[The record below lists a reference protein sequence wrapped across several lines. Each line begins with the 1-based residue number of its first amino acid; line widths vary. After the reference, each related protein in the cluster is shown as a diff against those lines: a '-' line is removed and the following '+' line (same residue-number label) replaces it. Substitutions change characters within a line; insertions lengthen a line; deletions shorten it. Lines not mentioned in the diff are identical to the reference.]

1 MSEMILPGTYIEV
14 RPEGLIVPG
23 RVSVNNVGV
32 VGTAGKGPIN
42 SPVILSSYTEAR
54 EVFGDYDAWDKDN
67 PDVLTLVRALEQV
80 FTHGATTVLAV
91 RISSLPVDTDP
102 DAGKA
107 TYVLASPG
115 GDCVTLLAQ
124 SAGEWGNGLEVNV
137 TDADAHSFV
146 SNEQHNGGAAI
157 NLDYTPA
164 VQSARNRITHFID
177 ADQRTRVMN
186 LIYTG
191 TAGPGQ
197 VLVDANTGALTF
209 ATGEEPAAADVVTAS
224 YVVDQSA
231 SAKITLRYGQQE
243 EVYIVA
249 NGNDLAGDINSSS
262 ALVRAAPAGNAAELP
277 TTFAN
282 ALDFQY
288 FGTGSNTRGDNGAVV
303 TAAAYKAGLDE
314 LINEPAHIM
323 VAAGQSHTAVG
334 ADLTAHVTTASSDTN
349 KRERIGVVGSALGD
363 NLDAIRGHDLNSDRI
378 VFVAPGI
385 VTTDAASG
393 ARVTLPGAYA
403 AAAVAGLMASYS
415 PHVSLTN
422 KPLPVTDLQEKFTNA
437 ELTQLVQNRVLAL
450 QDKLGFK
457 VVKGITTSTNTA
469 WHQITTR
476 RIVDYAKY
484 GVRSAADPYIG
495 LLNNARVRGAMRATI
510 NSFLAEMVED
520 EMLISYDL
528 DVSAT
533 REEERQGIAR
543 VTIVLRP
550 VFSIDFI
557 KVTMFLE

>member
-32 VGTAGKGPIN
+32 AGTAGKGPVDT
-42 SPVILSSYTEAR
+42 PTFLSSYTEAR
-54 EVFGDYDAWDKDN
+54 EVFGDYDAWDENN
-67 PDVLTLVRALEQV
+67 PGQVLTLTRALEQV
-80 FTHGATTVLAV
+80 FSHGATTVLAV
-91 RISSLPVDTDP
+91 RI
-102 DAGKA
+102 ANGEA
-107 TYVLASPG
+107 QASFMLNSAG
-115 GDCVTLLAQ
+115 GDCVNLQAQ
-124 SAGEWGNGLEVNV
+124 SAGEWGNNIEVNV
-137 TDADAHSFV
+137 TDADAHSFI

-157 NLDYTPA
+157 SLSYTPI
-164 VQSARNRITHFID
+164 VESARNRITHFIH
-177 ADQRTRVMN
+177 AEQRTRILNILYAGVP
-186 LIYTG
+186 
-191 TAGPGQ
+191 GPGQ
-197 VLVDANTGALTF
+197 VQIDINSGALTF
-209 ATGEEPAAADVVTAS
+209 AAGEEPASADDRVTAS
-224 YVVDQSA
+224 YVVNQSA
-231 SAKITLRYGQQE
+231 SAKVTVRYGSQE

-249 NGNDLAGDINSSS
+249 NGNDLAADINIVSGIVS
-262 ALVRAAPAGNAAELP
+262 ATPAGNAAEPL
-277 TTFAN
+277 TTFAS
-282 ALDFQY
+282 ALDFQF
-288 FGTGSNTRGDNGAVV
+288 FGTGTNTRGDNGAVV
-303 TAAAYKAGLDE
+303 SPADYKAGLDRMM
-314 LINEPAHIM
+314 NEPAHIM
-323 VAAGQSHTAVG
+323 VAAGQSHTDIG
-334 ADLTAHVTTASSDTN
+334 ADLTAHVTTSSSDAN

-363 NLDAIRGHDLNSDRI
+363 NLDAIRGHSLNSDRI

-385 VTTDAASG
+385 KTTDAASG
-393 ARVTLPGAYA
+393 KQVILPGAYA
-403 AAAVAGLMASYS
+403 AAAVAGLLASYS

-422 KPLPVTDLQEKFTNA
+422 KPLPVVALQHKFSNA
-437 ELTQLVQNRVLAL
+437 ELTQLVQSRVLAL

-457 VVKGITTSTNTA
+457 VLKGITTSTNTA

-476 RIVDYAKY
+476 RIVDYAKF

-495 LLNNARVRGAMRATI
+495 LLNNTRVRGALRATI

-543 VTIVLRP
+543 VIIVLRP

>member
-23 RVSVNNVGV
+23 RVSVNNVGMA
-32 VGTAGKGPIN
+32 GTAGKGPIN
-42 SPVILSSYTEAR
+42 YPVILSSYTEAR
-54 EVFGDYDAWDKDN
+54 EVFGDYDAWIDGASDE
-67 PDVLTLVRALEQV
+67 LTLVRALEQA

-91 RISSLPVDTDP
+91 RISSLDVDTNP
-102 DAGKA
+102 DDGKA
-107 TYVLASPG
+107 TFMLASAT
-115 GDCVTLLAQ
+115 GDCLQLLAL
-124 SAGEWGNGLEVNV
+124 SAGEWGNTLEVNV
-137 TDADAHSFV
+137 TAAAAHSFV

-157 NLDYTPA
+157 SLSYTPV

-177 ADQRTRVMN
+177 ADQRTRIMN
-186 LIYTG
+186 LVYTG

-197 VLVDANTGALTF
+197 ILIDINTGALTF
-209 ATGEEPAAADVVTAS
+209 AAGEEPAAADRVTAS
-224 YVVDQSA
+224 YVVNQSA
-231 SAKITLRYGQQE
+231 SAKVTLRYGQQE
-243 EVYIVA
+243 EVYIIA
-249 NGNDLAGDINSSS
+249 NGNDLTGDINANSTLVS
-262 ALVRAAPAGNAAELP
+262 ATPDANAAELP
-277 TTFAN
+277 TTFAS
-282 ALDFQY
+282 ALDFQF

-303 TAAAYKAGLDE
+303 SAADYKAGLDE

-323 VAAGQSHTAVG
+323 VAAGQSHTDIG
-334 ADLTAHVTTASSDTN
+334 ADLTAHVTTASSDLN
-349 KRERIGVVGSALGD
+349 KRERIGVVGSALND
-363 NLDAIRGHDLNSDRI
+363 TLDALRGHDLNSDRI

-385 VTTDAASG
+385 WATDAATG
-393 ARVTLPGAYA
+393 NRVELPGAYA
-403 AAAVAGLMASYS
+403 AAAIAGLMASYS

-422 KPLPVTDLQEKFTNA
+422 KPLPVIDLQEKYTNA

-495 LLNNARVRGAMRATI
+495 LLNNTRVRGAMRATI

>member
-32 VGTAGKGPIN
+32 VGTAGKGPVDT
-42 SPVILSSYTEAR
+42 PVILSSYTEAR
-54 EVFGDYDAWDKDN
+54 ERFGDYDAWVN
-67 PDVLTLVRALEQV
+67 GESNELTLVRALEQV

-91 RISSLPVDTDP
+91 RI
-102 DAGKA
+102 A
-107 TYVLASPG
+107 TGEARASFMLNSASGP
-115 GDCVTLLAQ
+115 CVNLQAQ
-124 SAGEWGNGLEVNV
+124 SAGEWGNSLEVNV

-146 SNEQHNGGAAI
+146 SNEQHNGGGAI
-157 NLDYTPA
+157 SLAYTPV

-177 ADQRTRVMN
+177 AEQRTRILNIV
-186 LIYTG
+186 YAG
-191 TAGPGQ
+191 APGPGQ
-197 VLVDANTGALTF
+197 VQINTANGALTF
-209 ATGEEPAAADVVTAS
+209 AAGEAPAAADRITAS
-224 YVVDQSA
+224 YVVNQSA
-231 SAKITLRYGQQE
+231 SVKVTLRYGQQVE
-243 EVYIVA
+243 IHIVA
-249 NGNDLAGDINSSS
+249 NGNDLVADINGASS
-262 ALVRAAPAGNAAELP
+262 LVTATAAANAAELP
-277 TTFAN
+277 GKFAN
-282 ALDFQY
+282 ALTYQF
-288 FGTGSNTRGDNGAVV
+288 FGTGANTRGDNGAVV
-303 TAAAYKAGLDE
+303 TPADYKEGLDR
-314 LINEPAHIM
+314 LMNEPAHILI
-323 VAAGQSHTAVG
+323 AAGQSHAAIG
-334 ADLTAHVTTASSDTN
+334 ADLTAHVNAASSDLN
-349 KRERIGVVGSALGD
+349 KRERIGIVGSALND
-363 NLDAIRGHDLNSDRI
+363 TLDTLRGHDLNSDRI

-385 VTTDAASG
+385 VATDAATG
-393 ARVTLPGAYA
+393 KRVTLPGAYA

-415 PHVSLTN
+415 PHISLTN
-422 KPLPVTDLQEKFTNA
+422 KPLPVAGLQTTFTNA
-437 ELTQLVQNRVLAL
+437 ELTQLVQSRVLAL

-457 VVKGITTSTNTA
+457 VLKGITTSTNTA

-533 REEERQGIAR
+533 REEERQGIAK

>member
-54 EVFGDYDAWDKDN
+54 ETFGDYDAWVDGASGE
-67 PDVLTLVRALEQV
+67 LTLVRALEQI

-91 RISSLPVDTDP
+91 RISSLDVDTTP

-107 TYVLASPG
+107 AFMLASAAG
-115 GDCVTLLAQ
+115 NCVQLLAL
-124 SAGEWGNGLEVNV
+124 SAGEWGNAIEVNV
-137 TDADAHSFV
+137 SAADAHSFV

-157 NLDYTPA
+157 SLNYTPV
-164 VQSARNRITHFID
+164 VQSARNRIAHFID
-177 ADQRTRVMN
+177 ADQRTRILN
-186 LIYTG
+186 IIYTG

-197 VLVDANTGALTF
+197 VLLDINTGALTF
-209 ATGEEPAAADVVTAS
+209 AAGEDPAAADVVTAS
-224 YVVDQSA
+224 YVVNQSA
-231 SAKITLRYGQQE
+231 SAKITVRYGLQE

-249 NGNDLAGDINSSS
+249 NGNDLAGDINGAS
-262 ALVRAAPAGNAAELP
+262 ALVSAAPAANAAELP
-277 TTFAN
+277 TAFAS
-282 ALDFQY
+282 ALDFQF
-288 FGTGSNTRGDNGAVV
+288 FGTGSNPRGDNGAVV
-303 TAAAYKAGLDE
+303 SASDYKDGLDL

-323 VAAGQSHTAVG
+323 VAAGQSHTDIG
-334 ADLTAHVTTASSDTN
+334 ADLTAHVTAASSDLN

-363 NLDAIRGHDLNSDRI
+363 NLDALRGHDLNSDRI

-385 VTTDAASG
+385 VATDAATGS
-393 ARVTLPGAYA
+393 RVTLPGAYTA
-403 AAAVAGLMASYS
+403 AAIAGLMASYS
-415 PHVSLTN
+415 PHISLTN
-422 KPLPVTDLQEKFTNA
+422 KPLPVVDLQKKYTNA

>member
-32 VGTAGKGPIN
+32 VGTAGKGPVDD
-42 SPVILSSYTEAR
+42 PVILSSYTEAR
-54 EVFGDYDAWDKDN
+54 EVFGDYDAWVDGASDE
-67 PDVLTLVRALEQV
+67 LTLVRAQEQV
-80 FTHGATTVLAV
+80 FTFGATTVWAV
-91 RISSLPVDTDP
+91 RI
-102 DAGKA
+102 ANGEANA
-107 TYVLASPG
+107 TFMLGSAS
-115 GDCVTLLAQ
+115 GDCVNLLAK
-124 SAGEWGNGLEVNV
+124 SAGEWGNAIEVNV
-137 TDADAHSFV
+137 TDADAHSFI
-146 SNEQHNGGAAI
+146 SNEQHNGGGAI
-157 NLDYTPA
+157 SLSYTP
-164 VQSARNRITHFID
+164 VVESARNRITHFID
-177 ADQRTRVMN
+177 ADQRTRIMN
-186 LIYTG
+186 IIYSG

-197 VLVDANTGALTF
+197 VLVDTATGALTF

-224 YVVDQSA
+224 YVVNQSA
-231 SAKITLRYGQQE
+231 SAKVTLRYGLQE

-249 NGNDLAGDINSSS
+249 NGNDLASDMNAAS
-262 ALVRAAPAGNAAELP
+262 ALVTAVPAANAAELP
-277 TTFAN
+277 DKFAD
-282 ALDFQY
+282 ALTFQY
-288 FGTGSNTRGDNGAVV
+288 FGTGTNTRGDNGAVV
-303 TAAAYKAGLDE
+303 SAADYKAGLD
-314 LINEPAHIM
+314 LMTNEAAHIM
-323 VAAGQSHTAVG
+323 VAAGQSHTDIG
-334 ADLTAHVTTASSDTN
+334 ADLTAHVTAASSDLN
-349 KRERIGVVGSALGD
+349 KHERVGVVGSALND

-385 VTTDAASG
+385 VATDAATG
-393 ARVTLPGAYA
+393 KRVTLSGAYA
-403 AAAVAGLMASYS
+403 AAAVAGLMASFS

-422 KPLPVTDLQEKFTNA
+422 KPLPVIDLQEKFTNA

-476 RIVDYAKY
+476 RIVDFAKY

-495 LLNNARVRGAMRATI
+495 LLNNERVRGAMRATI

>member
-32 VGTAGKGPIN
+32 AGTAAKGPVGAPIF
-42 SPVILSSYTEAR
+42 LSSYTEAR
-54 EVFGDYDAWDKDN
+54 EIFGDYDAWVDGASDE
-67 PDVLTLVRALEQV
+67 LTLVRALEQL

-91 RISSLPVDTDP
+91 RIADGEAEATFTLNS
-102 DAGKA
+102 AGGPC
-107 TYVLASPG
+107 VNLLASSPG
-115 GDCVTLLAQ
+115 D
-124 SAGEWGNGLEVNV
+124 WGNHLAVNV
-137 TDADAHSFV
+137 TAADAHSFV
-146 SNEQHNGGAAI
+146 SDETHPGGAAI
-157 NLDYTPA
+157 TLDYTPA
-164 VQSARNRITHFID
+164 VQSVRNRITHFID
-177 ADQRTRVMN
+177 AEQRTRPLT

-197 VLVDANTGALTF
+197 ALLDVNSGALTF
-209 ATGEEPAAADVVTAS
+209 ATGEEPAAADTVTAA
-224 YVVDQSA
+224 YVVNQSA
-231 SAKITLRYGQQE
+231 SAKVTLRYGLQE
-243 EVYIVA
+243 EVYIIA
-249 NGNDLAGDINSSS
+249 NGNDLASDINDNSSLVS
-262 ALVRAAPAGNAAELP
+262 ATPAANAAELP

-282 ALDFQY
+282 ALDFQA
-288 FGTGSNTRGDNGAVV
+288 FGAGANGAIVS
-303 TAAAYKAGLDE
+303 AADYKAGLDE
-314 LINEPAHIM
+314 MINEPAHIM
-323 VAAGQSHTAVG
+323 VAAGQSHTAIG
-334 ADLTAHVTTASSDTN
+334 ADLTAHVTTASSDLN

-363 NLDAIRGHDLNSDRI
+363 NLNDLRDHNLNSDRI

-385 VTTDAASG
+385 VTTDAATG
-393 ARVTLPGAYA
+393 QQVTLSGAYA

-422 KPLPVTDLQEKFTNA
+422 KPLPVIDLEETYTNA

-450 QDKLGFK
+450 QNKLGFK
-457 VVKGITTSTNTA
+457 VLKGITTSTNTA

-476 RIVDYAKY
+476 RIVDYAKF

>member
-14 RPEGLIVPG
+14 RPEGLIIPG

-32 VGTAGKGPIN
+32 VGTAGRGPVDT
-42 SPVILSSYTEAR
+42 PVILSSYTEAR
-54 EVFGDYDAWDKDN
+54 ERFGDYDAWVDGASN
-67 PDVLTLVRALEQV
+67 ELTLVRALEQL
-80 FTHGATTVLAV
+80 FSHGATTVVAV
-91 RISSLPVDTDP
+91 RIATGGAH
-102 DAGKA
+102 AGFM
-107 TYVLASPG
+107 LNSASGP
-115 GDCVTLLAQ
+115 CVNLQAQ
-124 SAGEWGNGLEVNV
+124 SAGEWGNSLEINV

-146 SNEQHNGGAAI
+146 SNEQHNGGGAI
-157 NLDYTPA
+157 SLAYTPV

-177 ADQRTRVMN
+177 AEQRTRILNIV
-186 LIYTG
+186 YAG
-191 TAGPGQ
+191 APGPGQ
-197 VLVDANTGALTF
+197 VQINTASGALTF
-209 ATGEEPAAADVVTAS
+209 AAGEAPAAADRITAS
-224 YVVDQSA
+224 YVVNQSA
-231 SAKITLRYGQQE
+231 SVKVTLRYGQQE
-243 EVYIVA
+243 EIHIVA
-249 NGNDLAGDINSSS
+249 NGNDLVADINGASG
-262 ALVRAAPAGNAAELP
+262 LVTATAAANAAELP
-277 TTFAN
+277 SKFAN
-282 ALDFQY
+282 TLTYQF
-288 FGTGSNTRGDNGAVV
+288 FGTGANTRGDNGAVV
-303 TAAAYKAGLDE
+303 TPADYKKGLDH
-314 LINEPAHIM
+314 LMNEPAHILI
-323 VAAGQSHTAVG
+323 AAGQSHTAIG
-334 ADLTAHVTTASSDTN
+334 ADLTAHVNAASSDLN
-349 KRERIGVVGSALGD
+349 KRERIGIVGSALND
-363 NLDAIRGHDLNSDRI
+363 TVDTLRGHDLNSDRI

-385 VTTDAASG
+385 VATDAATG
-393 ARVTLPGAYA
+393 KRITLPGAYA

-415 PHVSLTN
+415 PHISLTN
-422 KPLPVTDLQEKFTNA
+422 KPLPVAGLQTTFTNA
-437 ELTQLVQNRVLAL
+437 ELTQLVQSRVLAL

-457 VVKGITTSTNTA
+457 VLKGITTSTNTA